1 MKKPLLIEIG
11 VEELPAIPFLKEL
24 PNIANK
30 WQTILDENN
39 LSCDFEFY
47 YTPRR
52 LVFWHREFP
61 LKQADTTLELFGAPL
76 EIAYKEG
83 EPTGAAL
90 GFAKKCGVDISQI
103 STSEKNGKEVLYF
116 QKQEKGSESRA
127 LLAIMIETLLEK
139 LVFGKSM
146 RWGNQKKSFIRPI
159 RWIGCMLD
167 SKVVDVSLFGLHS
180 SNKSYGHRTLSYDA
194 FTYTDAGDYFCKLD
208 KAGVILDASE
218 REKIVLE
225 QFKEIEKIANC
236 EIEVDPELLAE
247 IVAITENPHSLIGT
261 FDEQF
266 LKLPPEV
273 IITSMKEHQ
282 RYFAVFKEGKLT
294 NQFIVVSNAITDDYS
309 HIVKGNEKV
318 LHARLS
324 DGLFFFENDLKTG
337 LQTEG
342 LKNITFMQ
350 GAGSVYD
357 KTVREAAIAKT
368 LADKYSV
375 RDTVLLEKTVLLSK
389 ADLLSDMVYEFTE
402 LQGLMGYYYAKAAG
416 EKEELATALKEQY
429 LPDGED
435 SHLPSSDFSALVAM
449 SHKLD
454 SIMTLFS
461 LGKIPTGTKDPFA
474 LRRAAIGIIK
484 IVLDRDFAFDI
495 NHDFITLAKGYDN
508 VDSKQIENFFI
519 DRINQYFNVN
529 SSIIQAVL
537 QTGERD
543 IVKISKKIEALDKIV
558 SENDFKSYTTTFKRV
573 ANIIKDMDLE
583 SAIMIDESLFDV
595 EEEKAL
601 YARFKPMQAVEVG
614 DYHDRLKTLFSL
626 KGEIDGFFDSVMVN
640 VEDEKIKQNRK
651 NLILAIYL
659 SFREVADI
667 KEITV

>member
-11 VEELPAIPFLKEL
+11 VEELPAIPFLKEY
-24 PNIANK
+24 PNIAKK
-30 WQTILDENN
+30 WEAILSENN
-39 LSCDFEFY
+39 LSCEFDFF

-61 LKQADTTLELFGAPL
+61 LKQADKIIELFGAPV
-76 EIAYKEG
+76 EIAYRDG

-90 GFAKKCGVDISQI
+90 GFAKKCGVDIADI
-103 STSEKNGKEVLYF
+103 DRGEKNGKEVLYF
-116 QKQEKGSESRA
+116 KKEQKGAESTT

-139 LVFGKSM
+139 LTFGKSM
-146 RWGNQKKSFIRPI
+146 RWGDEKKSFIRPI

-167 SKVVDVSLFGLHS
+167 SKVVDMELYSLKS
-180 SNKSYGHRTLSYDA
+180 SNKSYGHRTLSYA
-194 FTYTDAGDYFCKLD
+194 PFTYTDAGDYFCKLD
-208 KAGVILDASE
+208 KAGVILYADE

-225 QFKEIEKIANC
+225 QFKEIEKSAHC
-236 EIEVDPELLAE
+236 EIEVDAELLAE
-247 IVAITENPHSLIGT
+247 IVAITENPHALIGT
-261 FDEQF
+261 FDAQF

-309 HIVKGNEKV
+309 HITKGNEKV

-324 DGLFFFENDLKTG
+324 DGLFFFENDLKLG

-350 GAGSVYD
+350 GAGSIYD
-357 KTVREAAIAKT
+357 KTAREVKVATYLNKRVGVKDSA
-368 LADKYSV
+368 
-375 RDTVLLEKTVLLSK
+375 LLEKAVKLSK
-389 ADLLSDMVYEFTE
+389 ADLLTDMVYEFTE

-416 EKEELATALKEQY
+416 EEEALVLSLKEQY

-435 SHLPSSDFSALVAM
+435 ADLPSSDFSALVAM
-449 SHKLD
+449 SYKLD
-454 SIMTLFS
+454 SLMTLFS

-474 LRRAAIGIIK
+474 LRRAAIGVIK
-484 IVLDRDFAFDI
+484 IVIDRDFAFDI
-495 NHDFITLAKGYDN
+495 KKDFEALGDDYKGLD
-508 VDSKQIENFFI
+508 VSLIESFFI
-519 DRINQYFNVN
+519 DRINQYFEVN
-529 SSIIQAVL
+529 GSIIQAVL

-543 IVKISKKIEALDKIV
+543 IVKLAKKIEALDKIV
-558 SENDFKSYTTTFKRV
+558 SENDFKSYTSTFKRV
-573 ANIIKDMDLE
+573 ANIVKDMALN
-583 SAIMIDESLFDV
+583 SAIMIDESLMI
-595 EEEKAL
+595 EEAEKAL
-601 YARFKPMQAVEVG
+601 YTRFKPMQEG
-614 DYHDRLKTLFSL
+614 QGSDYHDRLKMLFTL
-626 KGEIDGFFDSVMVN
+626 KPEIDAFFDSVMVN
-640 VEDEKIKQNRK
+640 VEDAKIKANRK

-667 KEITV
+667 KEITI

>member
-1 MKKPLLIEIG
+1 
-11 VEELPAIPFLKEL
+11 
-24 PNIANK
+24 
-30 WQTILDENN
+30 
-39 LSCDFEFY
+39 
-47 YTPRR
+47 
-52 LVFWHREFP
+52 
-61 LKQADTTLELFGAPL
+61 
-76 EIAYKEG
+76 
-83 EPTGAAL
+83 
-90 GFAKKCGVDISQI
+90 
-103 STSEKNGKEVLYF
+103 
-116 QKQEKGSESRA
+116 
-127 LLAIMIETLLEK
+127 
-139 LVFGKSM
+139 
-146 RWGNQKKSFIRPI
+146 
-159 RWIGCMLD
+159 
-167 SKVVDVSLFGLHS
+167 
-180 SNKSYGHRTLSYDA
+180 
-194 FTYTDAGDYFCKLD
+194 
-208 KAGVILDASE
+208 
-218 REKIVLE
+218 
-225 QFKEIEKIANC
+225 
-236 EIEVDPELLAE
+236 
-247 IVAITENPHSLIGT
+247 
-261 FDEQF
+261 
-266 LKLPPEV
+266 
-273 IITSMKEHQ
+273 
-282 RYFAVFKEGKLT
+282 
-294 NQFIVVSNAITDDYS
+294 
-309 HIVKGNEKV
+309 
-318 LHARLS
+318 
-324 DGLFFFENDLKTG
+324 
-337 LQTEG
+337 
-342 LKNITFMQ
+342 MQ

-375 RDTVLLEKTVLLSK
+375 QDTVLLEKTVLLSK
-389 ADLLSDMVYEFTE
+389 ADLLTDMVYEFTE

-558 SENDFKSYTTTFKRV
+558 SENDFKSYTATFKRV

-583 SAIMIDESLFDV
+583 STIMIDESLLDV

-601 YARFKPMQAVEVG
+601 YARFKSIQAEEVG